1 MKRNNKFKFLTFV
14 ICVFISLVICILSIF
29 CEIPKE
35 ETTEEQIN
43 VAEIQQEQVQEQ
55 DQVEEKVQEEQVQEQ
70 VEKEQ
75 PKEPELV
82 SLGWFNSSAYDRCYD
97 CCEKT
102 PDNPYYGITA
112 TGTVATAG
120 RTIAVDPNV
129 IPYGTNV
136 IINGHT
142 YLAEDTG
149 GAIKGKKID
158 IFFET
163 HAESLQYGRRQ
174 VEVFIYQ

>member
-1 MKRNNKFKFLTFV
+1 MKRNNKFNFLTFV
-14 ICVFISLVICILSIF
+14 ICVFILAVIYIILLF
-29 CEIPKE
+29 CDCSNDKTI
-35 ETTEEQIN
+35 EQIN
-43 VAEIQQEQVQEQ
+43 VAEVQEQ

-70 VEKEQ
+70 AEKEQ

-163 HAESLQYGRRQ
+163 HAEALQYGRRQ